1 MPKHKLLELQKII
14 EERTGSLTEKVEI
27 VTNVK
32 LNPLYIAD
40 RKDEIEFLQWIIRV
54 IQPILNRDIDHQQL
68 GITKKRL
75 ELMQTI
81 EFENT
86 LQDRV
91 QELKSKLKDC
101 NNLCE
106 SDILINEIDILES
119 ILGRLSDL
127 KYGAETRAIEV
138 ANATNDFK
146 QASRLRKQL
155 IKIQDAE
162 SEISA
167 QKSCNTISN
176 LKMESSTVLLLVE
189 YIAWPIA
196 SSTFDFESS
205 LISIAREC
213 FLSTTIVVNGRLLDE
228 LYGLI
233 LLIDIFPFCAS
244 SFLASFLI
252 NSFMGAN
259 TVTITPRVAA
269 SRRNWP
275 FPASNVLLNPFS
287 AEKSRRISL

>member
-32 LNPLYIAD
+32 LNPLYIAN

-127 KYGAETRAIEV
+127 KYSAETRAIEV
-138 ANATNDFK
+138 ANANNDFK
-146 QASRLRKQL
+146 QANRLRKQL

-167 QKSCNTISN
+167 QIQ
-176 LKMESSTVLLLVE
+176 
-189 YIAWPIA
+189 
-196 SSTFDFESS
+196 
-205 LISIAREC
+205 
-213 FLSTTIVVNGRLLDE
+213 
-228 LYGLI
+228 
-233 LLIDIFPFCAS
+233 FP
-244 SFLASFLI
+244 
-252 NSFMGAN
+252 
-259 TVTITPRVAA
+259 
-269 SRRNWP
+269 
-275 FPASNVLLNPFS
+275 
-287 AEKSRRISL
+287 